1 MMTPWQLHTSLWTI
15 TLLRREELVVEGI
28 IDAGD
33 DEAWAKFSA
42 DRFGWIMMRPAK
54 SEQVW
59 RAIWRHVPA
68 DYREEEPEPVDNV
81 IPLPRRRASKS

>member
-1 MMTPWQLHTSLWTI
+1 MI
-15 TLLRREELVVEGI
+15 AA
-28 IDAGD
+28 DD

-42 DRFGWIMMRPAK
+42 DRFGWMHERPAK

-68 DYREEEPEPVDNV
+68 DYREEEPEPIDNV
-81 IPLPRRRASKS
+81 VTLPKRRAGNS